1 MSKIDTMV
9 QWAIDF
15 ANDNS
20 HGYSQT
26 DRWGTDADCS
36 SLVIRAA
43 EAAGFPV
50 RSYGASYTGNMKYA
64 FLKSGFSD
72 VKESV
77 NIFTGAGLKKGDILL
92 NEIYHTALMISPT
105 QLVQAVINELG
116 TVTGGRPGDQTGIE
130 ISIGAY
136 YAYGKG
142 WDCVLRYTEGE
153 NDYIPVYPAGV
164 YAGAVPITWRGLP
177 TLTKGSTGDAVK
189 AVQYILLARGG
200 KLPKYGADGDFG
212 DETLEQV
219 KQYQKDHNL
228 TPDGAVGRLTWEA
241 LTDA

>member
-1 MSKIDTMV
+1 MSKIDKMV

-20 HGYSQT
+20 HGYSQS

-64 FLKSGFSD
+64 FLKAGFSD
-72 VKESV
+72 VKDSV

-142 WDCVLRYTEGE
+142 WDCILRYGGDDDDASSDISADMSGDGDTSGW
-153 NDYIPVYPAGV
+153 NDF
-164 YAGAVPITWRGLP
+164 P
-177 TLTKGSTGDAVK
+177 TLERGMTGGAVK
-189 AVQYILLARGG
+189 AWQYILLAMGG

-212 DETLEQV
+212 DETVEATKECQRFIGV
-219 KQYQKDHNL
+219 DDDGVVGKDTMSHIIK
-228 TPDGAVGRLTWEA
+228 
-241 LTDA
+241 